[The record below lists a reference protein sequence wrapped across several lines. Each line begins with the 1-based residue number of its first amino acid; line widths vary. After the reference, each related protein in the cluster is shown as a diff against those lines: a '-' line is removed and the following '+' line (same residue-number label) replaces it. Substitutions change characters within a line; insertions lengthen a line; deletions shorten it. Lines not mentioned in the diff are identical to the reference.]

1 MKNTIKTSLLL
12 AILTSALFAFMPSK
26 TMEHPAESKVIVLI
40 NHADWCPV
48 CKSNSTRVK
57 TEVVS
62 KFSENASYDIILNDR
77 TNKKT
82 VQASSGICKKSGI
95 DDFAKKNKSTGT
107 IYFIKSTDKT
117 LISKI
122 SVAETSE
129 KIIAEFN
136 KSLTN

>member
-1 MKNTIKTSLLL
+1 MKHTIKTSLLL

-26 TMEHPAESKVIVLI
+26 TKEQPAESKVIVLI

-48 CKSNSTRVK
+48 CKSNGTRLK

-62 KFSENASYDIILNDR
+62 KFSENASYDIVLNDR

-82 VQASSGICKKSGI
+82 VQASSEICKKSGI
-95 DDFAKKNKSTGT
+95 EDFAKKNKSTGT
-107 IYFIKSTDKT
+107 IYFIKSSDKT

-129 KIIAEFN
+129 KIIEEFN